1 MIHSHIQI
9 YHNTLHE
16 LNQKDIANECI
27 GDSEHRFILFCKITL
42 LKVDLLFHQLK
53 QYHILLYY

>member
-1 MIHSHIQI
+1 MIHSHIQT

-16 LNQKDIANECI
+16 SNQKDIANECI

-42 LKVDLLFHQLK
+42 LKIDLLFRQLK
-53 QYHILLYY
+53 QQYHI